1 MAFSIFLK
9 NAIYSM
15 TMNNLFSEHLIIKID
30 GQTFPFSLTV
40 LWCKY
45 EINASIHLV
54 NHVSFGIL
62 GRT

>member
-1 MAFSIFLK
+1 
-9 NAIYSM
+9 M